1 MKVNEVVGYAL
12 SLAGLGVAVYVAG
25 RAWKAS
31 KSSTIGDKLVDA
43 VEGAVSTGDVT
54 TGETGGAA
62 SADVTA
68 QENSNFAGGGYA
80 NMATMHSNFGGFSD
94 MSPMNA

>member
-1 MKVNEVVGYAL
+1 MKVNQVVGYAL

-31 KSSTIGDKLVDA
+31 RSSTIGDKVVDA
-43 VEGAVSTGDVT
+43 VEGAVSTGSVT
-54 TGETGGAA
+54 TGETGGAD

-68 QENSNFAGGGYA
+68 QENSNFSGSYA
-80 NMATMHSNFGGFSD
+80 NMASMNSNFGGFSD
-94 MSPMNA
+94 MSPMNS

>member
-1 MKVNEVVGYAL
+1 MKVNQVVGYAL

-31 KSSTIGDKLVDA
+31 KSSTIGDKVVDA

-62 SADVTA
+62 APDVTA
-68 QENSNFAGGGYA
+68 QEASNFAGGGYA
-80 NMATMHSNFGGFSD
+80 NMSHLSFDAFH
-94 MSPMNA
+94 

>member
-1 MKVNEVVGYAL
+1 MKVNQLVGYAL

-31 KSSTIGDKLVDA
+31 KSSQLGDKVVGA
-43 VEGAVSTGDVT
+43 VESGVQAAEGAVSTGNVT

-62 SADVTA
+62 TADVVA
-68 QENSNFAGGGYA
+68 QENSNFAGEGYSY
-80 NMATMHSNFGGFSD
+80 MGT
-94 MSPMNA
+94 PMM

>member
-1 MKVNEVVGYAL
+1 MKVNQVLGYAL

-31 KSSTIGDKLVDA
+31 KNSTLGDKVVGA
-43 VEGAVSTGDVT
+43 VEGAVDAANVT

-62 SADVTA
+62 SEDVVA
-68 QENSNFAGGGYA
+68 QESSNFAGGNYSYMGTP
-80 NMATMHSNFGGFSD
+80 TM
-94 MSPMNA
+94 

>member
-1 MKVNEVVGYAL
+1 MKHNQVVGYAL

-31 KSSTIGDKLVDA
+31 KSSTIGDKVVGA
-43 VEGAVSTGDVT
+43 VEGAVSTGNVT

-68 QENSNFAGGGYA
+68 QENSNFAGGYS

>member
-1 MKVNEVVGYAL
+1 MKVNQVVGYAL

-31 KSSTIGDKLVDA
+31 KSSTIGDKVVDA

-62 SADVTA
+62 APDVTA
-68 QENSNFAGGGYA
+68 QEASNFAGGGYA
-80 NMATMHSNFGGFSD
+80 KHDHEQSLKF
-94 MSPMNA
+94 

>member
-1 MKVNEVVGYAL
+1 MKHNQVLGYAL

-31 KSSTIGDKLVDA
+31 KSSTIGDKVVEA

-54 TGETGGAA
+54 TGETGGADA
-62 SADVTA
+62 PDVIA
-68 QENSNFAGGGYA
+68 QEASNFTGGGYA
-80 NMATMHSNFGGFSD
+80 NMTMSTDSGF
-94 MSPMNA
+94 NAFH